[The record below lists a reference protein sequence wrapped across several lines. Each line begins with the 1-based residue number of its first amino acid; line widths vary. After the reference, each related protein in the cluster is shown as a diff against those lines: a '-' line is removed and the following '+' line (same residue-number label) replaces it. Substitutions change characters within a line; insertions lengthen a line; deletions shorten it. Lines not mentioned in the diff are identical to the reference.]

1 MMASPI
7 LMAPQTGA
15 EQDLA
20 MGEHIQSV
28 FENDGISEQSL
39 NQLPP
44 DWIEER
50 FRVDRRK
57 LEEMILAIG
66 ETFENGETFF
76 QSVMDETGTT
86 VTWPS
91 KLKIGAKSKKDP
103 HVKVCGNV
111 DAVKKAKELIL
122 EKLDARS
129 SRVTLKMDVPH
140 TEHSHVIGKGGATI
154 KKVME
159 ETGCHI
165 HFPDSNRS
173 GSNEKSNQVSI
184 AGEPAGV
191 ESARRKIRALL
202 PIVLSFDLPKTGVAR
217 PNPDINS
224 PPIQRLIQT
233 YNISVQFRP
242 RPRGQPTL
250 VPVRGTQQNVTGL
263 KDGITCLMQHL
274 TGQIGATLPVT
285 CNLEV
290 APQHQQVLSKAIRHI
305 QNQTGARITLNGATE
320 NGSTNQNGV
329 RRTPSPI
336 TITGTVDAVVIARH
350 QLIEYLPLVLMCDMK
365 ENVDPEPGFIQEVM
379 DRNDVFISIR
389 PKPKQANKSVIIK
402 SVEGN
407 VQRMFEARRELLG
420 LKTSGLEQ
428 ITLIPS
434 TANTNLISSDSCFSL
449 GLMKN
454 DDVMSRHSGSS
465 FGYHS
470 SEEPEI
476 QQNRTNHVTPIQ
488 RPSPRD
494 SPGSSTSGH
503 YSDSMGGSD
512 INRKPSSSPT
522 SSIEALEQRLSVLSG
537 SGYNSKIWETKA
549 PSMSTNQFTRHQQT
563 QLQHSFTSTEY
574 ARARE
579 LALRAMSR
587 PVLAPEIQTPTNA
600 WAGLG
605 FSRSMGAHEARR
617 ALSNR
622 AVAQPTQF
630 TPTIEENPMFSSWR
644 DSRTTLNPGFN
655 RLASSTAKSNLV
667 DTLSASLQAN
677 CALSSYKQEK
687 QFQTSNFQNSLSSN
701 VELHEVFEYL
711 GLSKYTD
718 VFMQQE
724 VDLQTFLSLTDAD
737 LKELGITTFGPRRK
751 MLLAIQELN
760 KNRDQILQGVIQNRS
775 RSGIS
780 CNMLAAADRW

>member
-1 MMASPI
+1 
-7 LMAPQTGA
+7 
-15 EQDLA
+15 
-20 MGEHIQSV
+20 
-28 FENDGISEQSL
+28 
-39 NQLPP
+39 
-44 DWIEER
+44 
-50 FRVDRRK
+50 
-57 LEEMILAIG
+57 
-66 ETFENGETFF
+66 
-76 QSVMDETGTT
+76 
-86 VTWPS
+86 
-91 KLKIGAKSKKDP
+91 
-103 HVKVCGNV
+103 
-111 DAVKKAKELIL
+111 
-122 EKLDARS
+122 
-129 SRVTLKMDVPH
+129 
-140 TEHSHVIGKGGATI
+140 
-154 KKVME
+154 
-159 ETGCHI
+159 
-165 HFPDSNRS
+165 
-173 GSNEKSNQVSI
+173 
-184 AGEPAGV
+184 
-191 ESARRKIRALL
+191 
-202 PIVLSFDLPKTGVAR
+202 
-217 PNPDINS
+217 
-224 PPIQRLIQT
+224 
-233 YNISVQFRP
+233 
-242 RPRGQPTL
+242 
-250 VPVRGTQQNVTGL
+250 
-263 KDGITCLMQHL
+263 
-274 TGQIGATLPVT
+274 
-285 CNLEV
+285 
-290 APQHQQVLSKAIRHI
+290 
-305 QNQTGARITLNGATE
+305 
-320 NGSTNQNGV
+320 
-329 RRTPSPI
+329 
-336 TITGTVDAVVIARH
+336 
-350 QLIEYLPLVLMCDMK
+350 
-365 ENVDPEPGFIQEVM
+365 
-379 DRNDVFISIR
+379 
-389 PKPKQANKSVIIK
+389 
-402 SVEGN
+402 
-407 VQRMFEARRELLG
+407 LG

-434 TANTNLISSDSCFSL
+434 TTNTNLISSDNCFSL

-512 INRKPSSSPT
+512 INRKASNSPT
-522 SSIEALEQRLSVLSG
+522 SSIEALEQRLSGLSG
-537 SGYNSKIWETKA
+537 SGYNSKIWETKT
-549 PSMSTNQFTRHQQT
+549 PSMSTNQFNRHQPT

-617 ALSNR
+617 AMSNR
-622 AVAQPTQF
+622 TVAQPTQF

-644 DSRTTLNPGFN
+644 DTRTTLNPGFN
-655 RLASSTAKSNLV
+655 RLASATTKSNLV

-677 CALSSYKQEK
+677 CALSSFKQEK
-687 QFQTSNFQNSLSSN
+687 TFQNSNFQNSLSSN

-775 RSGIS
+775 RSRLS

>member
-1 MMASPI
+1 
-7 LMAPQTGA
+7 
-15 EQDLA
+15 
-20 MGEHIQSV
+20 
-28 FENDGISEQSL
+28 
-39 NQLPP
+39 
-44 DWIEER
+44 
-50 FRVDRRK
+50 
-57 LEEMILAIG
+57 
-66 ETFENGETFF
+66 
-76 QSVMDETGTT
+76 
-86 VTWPS
+86 
-91 KLKIGAKSKKDP
+91 
-103 HVKVCGNV
+103 
-111 DAVKKAKELIL
+111 
-122 EKLDARS
+122 
-129 SRVTLKMDVPH
+129 
-140 TEHSHVIGKGGATI
+140 
-154 KKVME
+154 ME

-217 PNPDINS
+217 PNPDVNS

-305 QNQTGARITLNGATE
+305 QNQTGARITLNGANE
-320 NGSTNQNGV
+320 QNMAPNGV
-329 RRTPSPI
+329 RRAPAPI

-365 ENVDPEPGFIQEVM
+365 ENVDPEPQFVQEVM
-379 DRNDVFISIR
+379 ERNDVFVSIR

-407 VQRMFEARRELLG
+407 VQRMFEARRELLS

-428 ITLIPS
+428 ITMMPS
-434 TANTNLISSDSCFSL
+434 NTSNSSLLPDNFSF
-449 GLMKN
+449 GFKN

-476 QQNRTNHVTPIQ
+476 SQNRNHVTPIQ

-503 YSDSMGGSD
+503 YSDSMTGSD
-512 INRKPSSSPT
+512 INRKTSTSPT
-522 SSIEALEQRLSVLSG
+522 SSIEALEQRLSVLS
-537 SGYNSKIWETKA
+537 SSSYNSKIWEQKA
-549 PSMSTNQFTRHQQT
+549 PSMSTNQFSRHPQNQ

-579 LALRAMSR
+579 MALRAMSR
-587 PVLAPEIQTPTNA
+587 PVLAPEIQTPTSA

-605 FSRSMGAHEARR
+605 FSHSMGADVAR
-617 ALSNR
+617 
-622 AVAQPTQF
+622 
-630 TPTIEENPMFSSWR
+630 
-644 DSRTTLNPGFN
+644 
-655 RLASSTAKSNLV
+655 
-667 DTLSASLQAN
+667 
-677 CALSSYKQEK
+677 
-687 QFQTSNFQNSLSSN
+687 
-701 VELHEVFEYL
+701 
-711 GLSKYTD
+711 
-718 VFMQQE
+718 
-724 VDLQTFLSLTDAD
+724 
-737 LKELGITTFGPRRK
+737 
-751 MLLAIQELN
+751 
-760 KNRDQILQGVIQNRS
+760 
-775 RSGIS
+775 
-780 CNMLAAADRW
+780 

>member
-1 MMASPI
+1 
-7 LMAPQTGA
+7 
-15 EQDLA
+15 
-20 MGEHIQSV
+20 
-28 FENDGISEQSL
+28 
-39 NQLPP
+39 
-44 DWIEER
+44 
-50 FRVDRRK
+50 
-57 LEEMILAIG
+57 
-66 ETFENGETFF
+66 
-76 QSVMDETGTT
+76 
-86 VTWPS
+86 
-91 KLKIGAKSKKDP
+91 
-103 HVKVCGNV
+103 
-111 DAVKKAKELIL
+111 
-122 EKLDARS
+122 
-129 SRVTLKMDVPH
+129 
-140 TEHSHVIGKGGATI
+140 
-154 KKVME
+154 ME

-290 APQHQQVLSKAIRHI
+290 APQHQQVLSKALRHI
-305 QNQTGARITLNGATE
+305 QNQTGARITLNGANEAT
-320 NGSTNQNGV
+320 TQNGV

-365 ENVDPEPGFIQEVM
+365 ENVDPEPAFIQEVM

-407 VQRMFEARRELLG
+407 VQRMFEARRELLS

-434 TANTNLISSDSCFSL
+434 STNSTLIQDNCFSL
-449 GLMKN
+449 GITLKN

-476 QQNRTNHVTPIQ
+476 AQNRTSHVTPIQ

-512 INRKPSSSPT
+512 MNRKTSNSPT

-537 SGYNSKIWETKA
+537 SSYNSKIWETKA
-549 PSMSTNQFTRHQQT
+549 PSMSTNQFSRHQPT

-587 PVLAPEIQTPTNA
+587 PVMAPEIQTPTNA

-605 FSRSMGAHEARR
+605 FSRSMGADVAR
-617 ALSNR
+617 
-622 AVAQPTQF
+622 
-630 TPTIEENPMFSSWR
+630 
-644 DSRTTLNPGFN
+644 
-655 RLASSTAKSNLV
+655 
-667 DTLSASLQAN
+667 
-677 CALSSYKQEK
+677 
-687 QFQTSNFQNSLSSN
+687 
-701 VELHEVFEYL
+701 
-711 GLSKYTD
+711 
-718 VFMQQE
+718 
-724 VDLQTFLSLTDAD
+724 
-737 LKELGITTFGPRRK
+737 
-751 MLLAIQELN
+751 
-760 KNRDQILQGVIQNRS
+760 
-775 RSGIS
+775 
-780 CNMLAAADRW
+780 